1 MMNNVLKK
9 RKRNPIRPLT
19 LAVVSILVLNG
30 CTSVSNNPTVDR
42 IDARPI
48 TQKNDSVLVD
58 ENRGSNTSNAS
69 KGKIDSAPLIY
80 KNKLSDEAK
89 QAGIQLPKDSVSL
102 NADKVP
108 MNHFINLALGDVL
121 GLDYVV
127 DQSLNNNSTPITLRI
142 NQSIKSER
150 MLGLVEEVLQVNGV
164 ALVQDDGLLKVLPAN
179 KVDRRAPVLLSD
191 SVGAKL
197 KYGNVAEIIPIYYL
211 SLNDASILVDQL
223 ISETRGSNVLL
234 QRHLNALMV
243 VARQDDIDKVHTM
256 LAQLDVPKK
265 VASNMKLIQPRYLG
279 IDDIVTDLTRALK
292 ASGVPVYEENGT
304 NGVVLTK
311 MSNNTLLMTASTSSW
326 LKYAEDWVSRI
337 DKPKPVSG
345 NEGVYVY
352 YMRNAK
358 ANDAWG
364 VISAIF
370 GRQTTQSDE
379 KAGADIVKEAE
390 KSGSDD
396 NYTLPGNKGL
406 NRSNKKQTSNA
417 SVVTDSYR
425 VVVDPKRNAIIF
437 TGQYNDYQRLIQ
449 LLEYVDQRPR
459 QVLIQAIVAEVKL
472 EESSRV
478 GVNWDYD
485 AGRTNTTNKLLSVIG
500 EGTSEGGSLNLS
512 LALGQTNFDIN
523 ALLKESGSK
532 VLATPRILAL
542 DQETARI
549 NAGDQIQVTTGE
561 IEGEDGNTKFTT
573 QFVNTGVTLEI
584 TPSINQNGLVE
595 MEISQEVSTPNISES
610 GTSINTR
617 SLQTMLLADSGQ
629 TVYMGG
635 LINSNT
641 TTTENKIPLL
651 GDIPYLGNLF
661 KFQSQGSNRS
671 EVVLLLTPYVI
682 NTKEDAVFYTNEF
695 KDLTGWDPMEDVD
708 SIQ

>member
-1 MMNNVLKK
+1 MTK
-9 RKRNPIRPLT
+9 P
-19 LAVVSILVLNG
+19 LAVAVASVLLLNACASNQSDPSVNSIE
-30 CTSVSNNPTVDR
+30 
-42 IDARPI
+42 ARPVS
-48 TQKNDSVLVD
+48 QQSDRVLVD
-58 ENRGSNTSNAS
+58 ENRGVSSS
-69 KGKIDSAPLIY
+69 VSESEKVSSAPLIY
-80 KNKLSDEAK
+80 KDSLSKSARD
-89 QAGIQLPKDSVSL
+89 AGIVLPEESVSL

-108 MNHFINLALGDVL
+108 LNHFINLALGDVL
-121 GLDYVV
+121 KLDYIV
-127 DQSLNNNSTPITLRI
+127 DQSLNSNSSPITLRI
-142 NQSIKSER
+142 NQPIGSER

-164 ALVQDDGLLKVLPAN
+164 SLVQDDGVLKVLPVS
-179 KVDRRAPVLLSD
+179 KVNNRAPVLLSD

-211 SLNDASILVDQL
+211 SLNDASLLVNQL
-223 ISETRGSNVLL
+223 VKDTRGSSVLL

-243 VARQDDIDKVHTM
+243 VARKGDIDKVHTM

-265 VASNMKLIQPRYLG
+265 VASNMKLIQPRYLSL
-279 IDDIVTDLTRALK
+279 DDVVDDLKLALQ
-292 ASGVPVYEENGT
+292 ASGVPVYEGNGT

-311 MSNNTLLMTASTSSW
+311 MSNNTLLMTASTASW
-326 LKYAEDWVSRI
+326 LQYAEDWVKRI
-337 DKPKPVSG
+337 DKPKPVGG

-352 YMRNAK
+352 YMRNTK

-370 GRQTTQSDE
+370 GRQTQQD
-379 KAGADIVKEAE
+379 AGEEAGVDLVKEAE
-390 KSGSDD
+390 KSASDSE
-396 NYTLPGNKGL
+396 YTLPGNKGL
-406 NRSNKKQTSNA
+406 DRSKKKTVTNS

-459 QVLIQAIVAEVKL
+459 QVLIQAVVAEVKL
-472 EESSRV
+472 EESSSV
-478 GVNWDYD
+478 GVDWNYN
-485 AGRTNTTNKLLSVIG
+485 ANRSNSSNKLLSVIG
-500 EGTSEGGSLNLS
+500 EGLAEGGSLNLS
-512 LALGQTNFDIN
+512 LALGKTNVDIN

-561 IEGEDGNTKFTT
+561 IEGEDGKTKYTT

-595 MEISQEVSTPNISES
+595 MEISQEVSTPNISET

-635 LINSNT
+635 LINTNT
-641 TTTENKIPLL
+641 STTENKIPLL
-651 GDIPYLGNLF
+651 GDIPWLGNLF
-661 KFQSQGSNRS
+661 KYQSKGSNRS

-682 NTKEDAVFYTNEF
+682 NSKEDAVFYTNEF
-695 KDLTGWDPMEDVD
+695 KELTGWNPIEELE
-708 SIQ
+708 SN